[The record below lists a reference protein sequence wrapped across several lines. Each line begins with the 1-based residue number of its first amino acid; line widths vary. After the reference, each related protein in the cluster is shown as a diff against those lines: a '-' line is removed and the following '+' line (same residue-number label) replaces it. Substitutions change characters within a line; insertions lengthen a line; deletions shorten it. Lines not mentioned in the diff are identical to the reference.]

1 MDLMCRH
8 INKIITQRGYKRG
21 DYAEKII
28 RAHNSRLS
36 NGQRYRVVYQRMR
49 EREMS
54 AWYGPI
60 WPHGVVLHRECL
72 TQNKIIFFTMLRQL
86 DSRIHLE
93 YYLLELA
100 FRHCKGLIYM
110 YIHMSQLYP
119 HCHWIY
125 VLQSSVYV
133 IQLDIRCSVFKKTF
147 FFLFRVS
154 ASYLT
159 FHCLTRVDTSTFYS
173 YKKRFFLQ

>member
-100 FRHCKGLIYM
+100 FRHCKGLICKC
-110 YIHMSQLYP
+110 IQMSQLYP
-119 HCHWIY
+119 PELTGTLFWIN
-125 VLQSSVYV
+125 VLKSSVYV
-133 IQLDIRCSVFKKTF
+133 IQLDMRCSVFKKGHKSF
-147 FFLFRVS
+147 I
-154 ASYLT
+154 
-159 FHCLTRVDTSTFYS
+159 
-173 YKKRFFLQ
+173 